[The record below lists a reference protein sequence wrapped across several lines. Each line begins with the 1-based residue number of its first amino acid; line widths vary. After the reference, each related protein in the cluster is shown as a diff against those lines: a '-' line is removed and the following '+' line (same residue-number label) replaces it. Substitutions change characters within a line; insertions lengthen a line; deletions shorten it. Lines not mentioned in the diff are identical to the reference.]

1 MNGMLRLSTIL
12 AKGLTPSVT
21 LNKLGVPLVSQRALH
36 YTPNSNF
43 ATTKDGPSK
52 NYPLVDHTFDAVVV
66 GAGGA
71 GLRAAYG
78 LVEEGFK
85 TAVVTKLFPTRS
97 HTVAAQG
104 GINAALGNMEEDQW
118 QWHMYDTVKGSD
130 WLGDQ
135 DAIHYMTREAPK
147 AVIEL
152 ENCGMPFSRT
162 NDGKIYQRAFG
173 GQSLKF
179 GKGGQAH
186 RCCCVA
192 DRTGHSLLHTLY
204 GTSLSYDC
212 NYFVEYFA
220 LDLLM
225 EDGECRGVMALCL
238 EDGTL
243 HRFHAKNT
251 VLATGGYGRAFFSC
265 TSAHTCTGDGTA
277 MVSRAGL
284 PNEDLEFVQF
294 HPTGIYGAG
303 CLITEGCRGEG
314 GYLVNSEGE
323 RFMERYAPVAKDL
336 ASRDVVS
343 RSMTIEIREGRG
355 VGPEK
360 DHIFLQLHHLP
371 PEQLATRL
379 PGISETAMIFAGVD
393 VTREPIPVL
402 PTVHYNM
409 GGVPTNYRGQVL
421 TRKNNEDA
429 VVPGLYAC
437 GEAAC
442 ASVHG
447 ANRLGANSLLD
458 LVVFGR
464 ACAKTVA
471 EENKP
476 GEKIGPLRPNAGE
489 ESVANLDKVR
499 YANGNISTAE
509 LRLNMQKIMQN
520 HAAVFR
526 QADSLQEGCRKM
538 SAIYKKLDDLKV
550 TDRSMIWNSDLVET
564 LELQNLMLN
573 AMQTMFAAE
582 NRKESRGAHA
592 REDFKQRIDEYDY
605 SKPIEGQTPKPID
618 QHWRKHTLTNIN
630 PQTGEVK
637 IHYRPVIDRTL
648 DDKECTTVPP
658 AIRSY

>member
-1 MNGMLRLSTIL
+1 MSGMLRLPSLL
-12 AKGLTPSVT
+12 AKGALSATRGLSAAST
-21 LNKLGVPLVSQRALH
+21 QRGLH
-36 YTPNSNF
+36 FTVGQNNAKSSPD
-43 ATTKDGPSK
+43 AISK
-52 NYPLVDHTFDAVVV
+52 EYPVVDHTYDAVVV

-71 GLRAAYG
+71 GLRAAFG
-78 LVEEGFK
+78 LVAEGFK
-85 TAVVTKLFPTRS
+85 TAVITKLFPTRS

-104 GINAALGNMEEDQW
+104 GINAALGNMEEDDW
-118 QWHMYDTVKGSD
+118 KWHMYDTVKGSD

-152 ENCGMPFSRT
+152 ENYGMPFSRT
-162 NDGKIYQRAFG
+162 PDGKIYQRAFG

-204 GTSLSYDC
+204 GQSLSYDC
-212 NYFVEYFA
+212 NYFIEYFA
-220 LDLLM
+220 MDLLM
-225 EDGECRGVMALCL
+225 ENGQCVGVIALNL
-238 EDGTL
+238 EDGSI
-243 HRFHAKNT
+243 HRFRAKNT
-251 VLATGGYGRAFFSC
+251 VLATGGYGRAYFSC

-277 MVSRAGL
+277 MVARAGL
-284 PNEDLEFVQF
+284 PSEDLEFVQF

-314 GYLVNSEGE
+314 GYLINSQGE

-355 VGPEK
+355 CGPEK
-360 DHIFLQLHHLP
+360 DHVYLQLHHLP
-371 PEQLATRL
+371 PEQLAQRL

-409 GGVPTNYRGQVL
+409 GGVPTNYKGQVL
-421 TRKNNEDA
+421 TVDA
-429 VVPGLYAC
+429 GGNDHVVPGLYAC
-437 GEAAC
+437 GESAC
-442 ASVHG
+442 SSVHG

-464 ACAKTVA
+464 ACAKTIAA
-471 EENKP
+471 EHRP
-476 GEKIGPLRPNAGE
+476 GEKIADIKPNAGE
-489 ESVANLDKVR
+489 ESVANLDWVR
-499 YANGNISTAE
+499 NANGAVPTSE
-509 LRLNMQKIMQN
+509 LRLNMQKCMQT

-526 QADSLQEGCRKM
+526 EEKTLQEGVRKM
-538 SAIYKKLDDLKV
+538 GEIYKTIKDVKV
-550 TDRSMIWNSDLVET
+550 SDRSLVWNSDLVET
-564 LELQNLMLN
+564 LELQNLLLN
-573 AMQTMFAAE
+573 ANMTITAAE

-592 REDFKQRIDEYDY
+592 REDYKTRVDELDY
-605 SKPIEGQTPKPID
+605 SKPLEGQQKKPIEE
-618 QHWRKHTLTNIN
+618 HWRKHTLTWID
-630 PQTGEVK
+630 PATGAVK
-637 IHYRPVIDRTL
+637 IDYRPVIDHTL
-648 DDKECTTVPP
+648 NEECTTVPP

>member
-1 MNGMLRLSTIL
+1 MASLTRVPSIL
-12 AKGLTPSVT
+12 AKNSAAVMRSALVTSSRKLHFTPGHHDAKR
-21 LNKLGVPLVSQRALH
+21 N
-36 YTPNSNF
+36 PNASP
-43 ATTKDGPSK
+43 GQ
-52 NYPLVDHTFDAVVV
+52 YEVIDHAYDAVVV

-71 GLRAAYG
+71 GLRAAFG
-78 LVEEGFK
+78 LVAEGFK
-85 TAVVTKLFPTRS
+85 TAVITKLFPTRS

-104 GINAALGNMEEDQW
+104 GINASLANMDKDDDW
-118 QWHMYDTVKGSD
+118 KYHMYDTVKGSD

-135 DAIHYMTREAPK
+135 DAIHYMTREAPT

-152 ENCGMPFSRT
+152 ENYGMPFSRT
-162 NDGKIYQRAFG
+162 PDGKIYQRAFG
-173 GQSLKF
+173 GQSLKY

-204 GTSLSYDC
+204 GQSLSYDC
-212 NYFVEYFA
+212 NYFIEYFA
-220 LDLLM
+220 LDLIM
-225 EDGECRGVMALCL
+225 ENNVCQGVIALCL
-238 EDGTL
+238 EDGSI
-243 HRFHAKNT
+243 HRFRAKNT
-251 VLATGGYGRAFFSC
+251 VIATGGYGRAYFSC

-277 MVSRAGL
+277 MVSRQGL
-284 PNEDLEFVQF
+284 PSEDLEFIQF

-314 GYLVNSEGE
+314 GYLINSKGE

-343 RSMTIEIREGRG
+343 RSMTIEIMEGRG

-360 DHIFLQLHHLP
+360 DHVYLQLHHLP
-371 PEQLATRL
+371 PEQLHERL

-409 GGVPTNYRGQVL
+409 GGIPTNYKGQCL
-421 TRKNNEDA
+421 TVDNQGNDVIIR
-429 VVPGLYAC
+429 GLYAA
-437 GEAAC
+437 GEAGC
-442 ASVHG
+442 SSVHG

-464 ACAKTVA
+464 ACAKTIA

-476 GEKIGPLRPNAGE
+476 GEPAPSLKDSAGE
-489 ESVANLDKVR
+489 MSVANLDKIR
-499 YANGNISTAE
+499 YANGSIPTAD
-509 LRLNMQKIMQN
+509 LRLKMQKTMQK

-526 QADSLQEGCRKM
+526 DGPLLKEGVALM
-538 SAIYKKLDDLKV
+538 SDIYKQFKDIKV
-550 TDRSMIWNSDLVET
+550 TDRSLVWNSDLVET
-564 LELQNLMLN
+564 LELQNLLAN
-573 AMQTMFAAE
+573 AQMSIVAAE

-592 REDFKQRIDEYDY
+592 REDYKLRVDEYDY
-605 SKPIEGQTPKPID
+605 SKPLEGQQMKPID
-618 QHWRKHTLTNIN
+618 QHWRKHTLLWISGDDG
-630 PQTGEVK
+630 QVK
-637 IHYRPVIDRTL
+637 IGYRKVIDKTL
-648 DDKECTTVPP
+648 DSSCDTVPP